1 MAEELVL
8 DMEIR
13 GWVLTPL
20 SMVMVLIGV
29 LCYFVSKLMR
39 SLASPS
45 PDLKTVKEGHML
57 LTFSFQFCP
66 NLVPDL
72 LNPIWIDKL
81 PAKPDCQEIS

>member
-13 GWVLTPL
+13 GWVLSPL
-20 SMVMVLIGV
+20 SMVMMLIGV
-29 LCYFVSKLMR
+29 LCYFVLKLMR

-45 PDLKTVKEGHML
+45 SDLKTVKEGHML

-72 LNPIWIDKL
+72 LNPSDL
-81 PAKPDCQEIS
+81 DR